1 MKLNN
6 QKRGLNNKN
15 QLFQRTTQKN
25 FNFESNIYNK
35 NNNIIYFNFG
45 VLLNIVSITFKVIQ
59 F

>member
-6 QKRGLNNKN
+6 LKRGLNNKN

-25 FNFESNIYNK
+25 FNFESNINIK
-35 NNNIIYFNFG
+35 NNNIISFNFG
-45 VLLNIVSITFKVIQ
+45 VLLNIVSITFKFIQ